1 LSTAAPE
8 PAAAPPVTG
17 FVENCDRSNLDFMGR
32 FLPPGKGFA
41 LSRHA
46 DGSHTVQFGDS
57 PPVPLPDH
65 DLTCLRHWRN
75 ARHPQ
80 VRITGV
86 GDAARLLD
94 APAAVVPETPPVNAA
109 GLSW

>member
-1 LSTAAPE
+1 
-8 PAAAPPVTG
+8 
-17 FVENCDRSNLDFMGR
+17 
-32 FLPPGKGFA
+32 
-41 LSRHA
+41 
-46 DGSHTVQFGDS
+46 
-57 PPVPLPDH
+57 VPLPDH
-65 DLTCLRHWRN
+65 DLTCLRAWRN